1 MAIRSE
7 SLGSAAEEESE
18 APLEITEV
26 RVSPAG
32 SKEDKL
38 KAFCSVTFDNC
49 FVVRDIRV
57 IEGSKGLFIAMPS
70 RKLTV
75 RCPGCNFKNVV
86 RSNYCNQCGGSIE
99 RHLSDQVEQGRSKL
113 HADVAHPILTEF
125 REEIQDHVLDA
136 FENFLEESGVYESGR
151 AEEKQQIHARETSSV
166 EKSVS
171 QIPAPRGPLE
181 DIHHEEASEA
191 EFLGKTESEE
201 EEKEES
207 LPPPEDNFS
216 TGII

>member
-1 MAIRSE
+1 M
-7 SLGSAAEEESE
+7 
-18 APLEITEV
+18 EITEI

-86 RSNYCNQCGGSIE
+86 RSNYCNQCGNSID
-99 RHLSDQVEQGRSKL
+99 RSLSDQVEQGRSKL
-113 HADVAHPILTEF
+113 HADIAHPIVTEF
-125 REEIQDHVLDA
+125 REEIQDSVLDA
-136 FENFLEESGVYESGR
+136 YDNFLDEEDDYEDERSTERQNR
-151 AEEKQQIHARETSSV
+151 APERERH
-166 EKSVS
+166 E
-171 QIPAPRGPLE
+171 QPAPRGPLE
-181 DIHHEEASEA
+181 DVEREKASEA
-191 EFLGKTESEE
+191 EFLNKPEPTESEE
-201 EEKEES
+201 S
-207 LPPPEDNFS
+207 MPPPDDNFS
-216 TGII
+216 TGIF

>member
-1 MAIRSE
+1 MR
-7 SLGSAAEEESE
+7 
-18 APLEITEV
+18 PLEITEI

-86 RSNYCNQCGGSIE
+86 RSNYCNQCGNSID
-99 RHLSDQVEQGRSKL
+99 RSLSDQVEQGRSKL
-113 HADVAHPILTEF
+113 HADIAHPIVTNF
-125 REEIQDHVLDA
+125 REEIQDSVLDA
-136 FENFLEESGVYESGR
+136 YDNFLDEEEGYEDERSFEEQNHAQERGR
-151 AEEKQQIHARETSSV
+151 HEQ
-166 EKSVS
+166 
-171 QIPAPRGPLE
+171 PAPRGPLE
-181 DIHHEEASEA
+181 DVERERASEA
-191 EFLGKTESEE
+191 EFLNKPESTESEE
-201 EEKEES
+201 S
-207 LPPPEDNFS
+207 MPPPDDNFS
-216 TGII
+216 TGIF

>member
-1 MAIRSE
+1 
-7 SLGSAAEEESE
+7 
-18 APLEITEV
+18 LEITEV

-38 KAFCSVTFDNC
+38 KAFCSVTFDQC

-86 RSNYCNQCGGSIE
+86 RSNYCNQCGGSID
-99 RHLSDQVEQGRSKL
+99 RYLSEQVEQGRSKL

-136 FENFLEESGVYESGR
+136 YENFLDESEEYEPVGIK
-151 AEEKQQIHARETSSV
+151 EEKSSFIREA
-166 EKSVS
+166 EPEFADRGK
-171 QIPAPRGPLE
+171 PAPRGPLE
-181 DIHHEEASEA
+181 DIQHEEKTEA
-191 EFLGKTESEE
+191 EFLGKDNSEE
-201 EEKEES
+201 EEEA

-216 TGII
+216 TGIF

>member
-1 MAIRSE
+1 M
-7 SLGSAAEEESE
+7 
-18 APLEITEV
+18 EITEI

-86 RSNYCNQCGGSIE
+86 RSNYCNQCGNSID
-99 RHLSDQVEQGRSKL
+99 RALSDQVEQGRSKL
-113 HADVAHPILTEF
+113 HADIAHPIVTNF
-125 REEIQDHVLDA
+125 REEIQDSVLDA
-136 FENFLEESGVYESGR
+136 YDNFLDEEEGYEDERSF
-151 AEEKQQIHARETSSV
+151 EEQNHAQERERH
-166 EKSVS
+166 E
-171 QIPAPRGPLE
+171 QPAPRGPLE
-181 DIHHEEASEA
+181 DFESERASEA
-191 EFLGKTESEE
+191 EFLNKPDSTESEE
-201 EEKEES
+201 S
-207 LPPPEDNFS
+207 MPPPDDNFS
-216 TGII
+216 TGIF